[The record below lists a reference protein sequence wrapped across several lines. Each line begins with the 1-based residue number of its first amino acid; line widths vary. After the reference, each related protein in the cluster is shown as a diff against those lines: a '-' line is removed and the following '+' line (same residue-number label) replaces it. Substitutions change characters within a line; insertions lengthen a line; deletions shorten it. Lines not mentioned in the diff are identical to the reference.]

1 MKKYIAY
8 ILVLLISVGIFVLQF
23 SYTKNMIPTTF
34 YQVYLDNEKI
44 GVIKSKEELMKYI
57 SSQGDL
63 IKKQV
68 SDYKI
73 DVERLNSVENIIN
86 NKIKSNSSYYDL
98 FTDIKYVQ
106 NIYDNLFKLVDEN
119 GIIKDDNS
127 FYVKDLLNSLRASI
141 VNGINVD
148 DSQINGYDTLKDNIN
163 KFIKDRKNKIVDEL
177 YKNRNNL
184 ELTSSELSYFEDY
197 YAEKLYD
204 VDYTKYIYMK
214 DYVEKN
220 KIYTY
225 SDNIYEPL
233 GINIKKITTYKT
245 DYDSIEDVYSKIID
259 KKPCTIE
266 GYRFK
271 IKKTNV
277 ENVSSNSIIGAL
289 ALSDYTVIN
298 KSSTEDI
305 IINVTDP
312 KIFEKAIDEAT
323 IVFVGNDDYENY
335 KNNKQEDIKSTG
347 SKIDNIYLG
356 EDITVKPTNISIKE
370 KIFTDS
376 ASLSSYLLYG
386 DNKVSKTVLASSKDT
401 ISSLAYKNSISVEE
415 FFLSN
420 PSFTS
425 IDNMFYDEQPITIT
439 KLSPKISIVVEESQV
454 IDKSID
460 YKRIE
465 KYDETMIKGTEKIEQ
480 EGSNGLMRVS
490 QTVKMVNGSINSINL
505 ISNETIKPAKNKIV
519 VVGTKEIPNVGRT
532 DSWGWPTD
540 SGYTISSYFGWR
552 ADPFNPSSRYNH
564 EGIDIAGTGYGSPI
578 YATNNGTVESIKV
591 TAWDYGK
598 SVMINHNNGYWSNYG
613 HLSGFAPGLKVGDT
627 VSRGQIIGYMGRSGA
642 ATGTHL
648 HFEIRAHSNRYASV
662 VDPIPFLRK

>member
-127 FYVKDLLNSLRASI
+127 SYVKDLLNSLRASI

-271 IKKTNV
+271 IKKTN
-277 ENVSSNSIIGAL
+277 
-289 ALSDYTVIN
+289 
-298 KSSTEDI
+298 ST
-305 IINVTDP
+305 
-312 KIFEKAIDEAT
+312 
-323 IVFVGNDDYENY
+323 
-335 KNNKQEDIKSTG
+335 
-347 SKIDNIYLG
+347 
-356 EDITVKPTNISIKE
+356 
-370 KIFTDS
+370 
-376 ASLSSYLLYG
+376 
-386 DNKVSKTVLASSKDT
+386 
-401 ISSLAYKNSISVEE
+401 
-415 FFLSN
+415 
-420 PSFTS
+420 
-425 IDNMFYDEQPITIT
+425 
-439 KLSPKISIVVEESQV
+439 
-454 IDKSID
+454 
-460 YKRIE
+460 
-465 KYDETMIKGTEKIEQ
+465 
-480 EGSNGLMRVS
+480 
-490 QTVKMVNGSINSINL
+490 
-505 ISNETIKPAKNKIV
+505 
-519 VVGTKEIPNVGRT
+519 
-532 DSWGWPTD
+532 
-540 SGYTISSYFGWR
+540 
-552 ADPFNPSSRYNH
+552 
-564 EGIDIAGTGYGSPI
+564 
-578 YATNNGTVESIKV
+578 
-591 TAWDYGK
+591 
-598 SVMINHNNGYWSNYG
+598 
-613 HLSGFAPGLKVGDT
+613 
-627 VSRGQIIGYMGRSGA
+627 
-642 ATGTHL
+642 
-648 HFEIRAHSNRYASV
+648 
-662 VDPIPFLRK
+662 